1 MGLSGISVLLASGD
15 NGVGCNSDGSSQEF
29 DYPSSP
35 YITMVGATYLDSAT
49 KTEVGATLSSGQR
62 KTARMR
68 SSTYLSNVLFVS
80 ITGGFS
86 KDFMQASWQADAVN
100 AYFNSGVAL
109 PSEDYYQP
117 GRAYPGE

>member
-49 KTEVGATLSSGQR
+49 KTEIGATLSSGR
-62 KTARMR
+62 LGLLLHVCTIVVDKVMW
-68 SSTYLSNVLFVS
+68 VC
-80 ITGGFS
+80 
-86 KDFMQASWQADAVN
+86 
-100 AYFNSGVAL
+100 
-109 PSEDYYQP
+109 
-117 GRAYPGE
+117 